1 MIRFKPGGHDTL
13 YWIDQSGVES
23 RKIRHMAIA
32 LTEDVI
38 SDAPKLDELALACA
52 KQNKMRFLS
61 VTPLGNPQPAPEIG
75 PMMFW
80 VVWECS

>member
-1 MIRFKPGGHDTL
+1 MIRFKPAGHNTL

-23 RKIRHMAIA
+23 RPIRRMALA

-38 SDAPKLDELALACA
+38 SDASKLDELAMACA

-61 VTPLGNPQPAPEIG
+61 ETPLGNPQPASEIG
-75 PMMFW
+75 PLMFW
-80 VVWECS
+80 VIWECA